1 MNKYPMTVQGARA
14 LEEELAHLTKVRR
27 PALSQAI
34 AEARELGDLKEN
46 AEYHAAREEQGM
58 VEARIRDIEGRLQH
72 AVVIDVTT
80 IPHSGKVIFGTTV
93 DIANCE
99 TDETVTYQIVGED
112 EADIKIGKLSVSS
125 PIARALVGKEEG
137 DVVAVKTPSGLV
149 EYEIVEVRQI

>member
-14 LEEELAHLTKVRR
+14 LEEDLAHLTKVRR

-149 EYEIVEVRQI
+149 EYEIVEVRHI